1 MTSAEAQTEQEKG
14 SLASAEM
21 CRLRDDGKGVGG
33 SLGGS
38 EDDPRWKKKKFNVK
52 RGTRGIHENEIDE
65 DDEYDTDNENTG
77 QGVDSRDLSQTDI
90 GNYMSPPVN
99 ARGIEL
105 SRVSGDLDFTDDD
118 EDANL
123 DQDPEAK
130 RLAE

>member
-1 MTSAEAQTEQEKG
+1 
-14 SLASAEM
+14 
-21 CRLRDDGKGVGG
+21 
-33 SLGGS
+33 
-38 EDDPRWKKKKFNVK
+38 
-52 RGTRGIHENEIDE
+52 
-65 DDEYDTDNENTG
+65 
-77 QGVDSRDLSQTDI
+77 
-90 GNYMSPPVN
+90 MSPPVN